1 MVVYLPIS
9 KTCSS
14 AFALKEIGLNQRSYP
29 FDWIGTPYKS
39 VADILD
45 NGVDKLFIDY
55 EIIKPFEYHKVL
67 VWDKTYNI
75 LTIHETET
83 DIDKIR
89 EKYIRRYHRMIED
102 LKKSDSVVLIQGST
116 CEKTILEHFK
126 QFEDYF
132 ESPIPDESIDDNSI
146 ECVAE
151 SILKIN
157 PNIEIKITKR
167 DSWENVVDE
176 LKVIEENQRLYST
189 FDTKIIQKKLDSY

>member
-1 MVVYLPIS
+1 MKY
-9 KTCSS
+9 C
-14 AFALKEIGLNQRSYP
+14 
-29 FDWIGTPYKS
+29 DGT
-39 VADILD
+39 
-45 NGVDKLFIDY
+45 FT
-55 EIIKPFEYHKVL
+55 VL
-67 VWDKTYNI
+67 
-75 LTIHETET
+75 EP
-83 DIDKIR
+83 
-89 EKYIRRYHRMIED
+89 
-102 LKKSDSVVLIQGST
+102 S
-116 CEKTILEHFK
+116 ILEHFK

-167 DSWENVVDE
+167 DSWENLVDE